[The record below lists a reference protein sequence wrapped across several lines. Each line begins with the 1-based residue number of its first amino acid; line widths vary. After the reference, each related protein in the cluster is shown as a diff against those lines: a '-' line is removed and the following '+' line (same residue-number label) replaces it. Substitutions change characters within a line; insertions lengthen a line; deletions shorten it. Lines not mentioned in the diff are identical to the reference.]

1 MESKINQQLN
11 VFVDA
16 WCGAGDGGLG
26 MMWQW
31 ELQPGMSSQGSEEEQ
46 L

>member
-16 WCGAGDGGLG
+16 WCSATGGLG